1 MIIVFSKDRP
11 DRLAKTLHPL
21 ASTSHHILLLDDS
34 CFEANRVAI
43 KQICSELGVEYHG
56 AAEQAQ
62 VLSGLPTHAA
72 RTFLHGLGSGSWNL
86 GYNRNYAVVY
96 SLLRKANKIILLD
109 DDILFYERLDADKLL
124 AKLDHIPSV
133 QKRIASGGFYFHAC
147 KDSPDVRTVLLH
159 YLRDLPCEAEV
170 VVARKIPALFEKQH
184 HARAEEFYADLLAH
198 LIKNRLKRPGT
209 LVLNVAERG
218 SSTREKVLTE
228 ALRLARERAAKKWGA
243 ENLQARVVFNV
254 QNPRT
259 EPLLT
264 VSDYLCWAVQRVF
277 EQGEVRH
284 YNYLA
289 GKIRLVVDL
298 YDREKY
304 AGNQN
309 FYHRKNPL
317 TAENKLGPPVT

>member
-1 MIIVFSKDRP
+1 MLKEPTTPMPEVHHRFLDETGDTTFYGKGRKLIVGQGGVSLSFGLGVVRIDRP
-11 DRLAKTLHPL
+11 PEEVRREVRALQVQVEADPL
-21 ASTSHHILLLDDS
+21 LNT
-34 CFEANRVAI
+34 
-43 KQICSELGVEYHG
+43 
-56 AAEQAQ
+56 
-62 VLSGLPTHAA
+62 
-72 RTFLHGLGSGSWNL
+72 
-86 GYNRNYAVVY
+86 
-96 SLLRKANKIILLD
+96 
-109 DDILFYERLDADKLL
+109 
-124 AKLDHIPSV
+124 IPSV
-133 QKRIASGGFYFHAC
+133 QKRVASGGFFFHAC
-147 KDSPDVRTVLLH
+147 KDTPDVRSVLLH
-159 YLRDLPCEAEV
+159 YIRDLPCEAEV

-184 HARAEEFYADLLAH
+184 HGREEEFYADLLAH

-228 ALRLARERAAKKWGA
+228 ALRLAKERAGKKWGA
-243 ENLQARVVFNV
+243 ESLQTRVVFNV

-259 EPLLT
+259 APLLT
-264 VSDYLCWAVQRVF
+264 ISDYLCWAVQRVF

-304 AGNQN
+304 EGSRN
-309 FYHRKNPL
+309 YYYKKNPL

>member
-1 MIIVFSKDRP
+1 MPEESTTPMPEVRHRFLDETGDTTFYGKGRKLIVGQGGVSLSFGLGVVRIDRP
-11 DRLAKTLHPL
+11 PEEVRREVRAL
-21 ASTSHHILLLDDS
+21 
-34 CFEANRVAI
+34 
-43 KQICSELGVEYHG
+43 
-56 AAEQAQ
+56 QAQ
-62 VLSGLPTHAA
+62 VEADP
-72 RTFLHGLGSGSWNL
+72 
-86 GYNRNYAVVY
+86 
-96 SLLRKANKIILLD
+96 LLNT
-109 DDILFYERLDADKLL
+109 
-124 AKLDHIPSV
+124 IPSV
-133 QKRIASGGFYFHAC
+133 QKRVASGGFFFHAC
-147 KDSPDVRTVLLH
+147 KDTPDVRSVLLH
-159 YLRDLPCEAEV
+159 YIRDLPCEAEV

-184 HARAEEFYADLLAH
+184 HGREEEFYADLLAH

-228 ALRLARERAAKKWGA
+228 ALRLAKERAAKKWGGG
-243 ENLQARVVFNV
+243 NLQARVVFNV
-254 QNPRT
+254 QNSRT

-304 AGNQN
+304 EASQN
-309 FYHRKNPL
+309 YYDKKNPL
-317 TAENKLGPPVT
+317 TAKNKLGPPVT